1 MLFRSLNRYKKM
13 YIALLVGFFFNTA
26 LNVPFMILFH
36 KIGLPIYYGN
46 LVATMLGYSITIC
59 ISLCDIKKTIH
70 ISYKKTFKHLGYIL
84 LCCFLM
90 FLVLSGLSYFIPIT
104 GYGRGMS
111 IVITIIYA
119 IVCAI
124 IYFGSTYLTHTF
136 QTVIGK
142 ELLQSILRRK
152 K

>member
-1 MLFRSLNRYKKM
+1 
-13 YIALLVGFFFNTA
+13 
-26 LNVPFMILFH
+26 
-36 KIGLPIYYGN
+36 
-46 LVATMLGYSITIC
+46 
-59 ISLCDIKKTIH
+59 
-70 ISYKKTFKHLGYIL
+70 
-84 LCCFLM
+84 M

-119 IVCAI
+119 IVGAI